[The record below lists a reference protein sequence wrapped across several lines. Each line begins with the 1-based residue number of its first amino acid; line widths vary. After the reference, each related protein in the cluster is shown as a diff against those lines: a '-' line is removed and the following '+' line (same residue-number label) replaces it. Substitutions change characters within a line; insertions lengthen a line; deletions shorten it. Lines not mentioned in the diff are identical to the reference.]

1 MSPFSTY
8 LPGFFFSFFLINLFF
23 YWRIIALQ
31 NFAVFCQTS
40 TWINHKYTYIPSL
53 LKLPPISL
61 PTPPLQVDTELLFKF
76 PEPYSKFP
84 LANYFTYGNV
94 SFHVTLSLH
103 LTLSSPLPTS
113 LPASFL
119 RKGPQPQNC
128 QLYKKCTK
136 MSLQGF
142 KFWQQF
148 SLVSFFGLY
157 HTNLHKSS
165 FTQTQPFKIPQSL
178 RKERRSINWQVWE
191 RKPDPV
197 LTWTC

>member
-1 MSPFSTY
+1 MKQREAGLARGPGGGRLLSG
-8 LPGFFFSFFLINLFF
+8 LPE
-23 YWRIIALQ
+23 
-31 NFAVFCQTS
+31 
-40 TWINHKYTYIPSL
+40 SL
-53 LKLPPISL
+53 GGSRLLSCLLGVPGGPA
-61 PTPPLQVDTELLFKF
+61 ELLFKF

-178 RKERRSINWQVWE
+178 RKERRSIN
-191 RKPDPV
+191 
-197 LTWTC
+197 